1 MVGAEQLPPL
11 TARMER
17 DSSDMMKIGLIG
29 IGAGAAAALLFAS
42 VTSGSWLSVILFY
55 LAPLPIMIAGLGWT
69 HWAGLTAATVAAVA
83 IGSIFGGAFF
93 LAFLAGA
100 GIPAWWLTYL
110 ALLARPL
117 TAKDGQPALEWYPP
131 GRLVLW
137 AAGLA
142 ALVVLFAI
150 PKFGL
155 DAETFRTGL
164 ANALS
169 RMMQFDAGQ
178 DALPAADAER
188 MKRFID
194 FFVRVIPPAAAV
206 LATATSIVNLWLA
219 GRIVRFSGRLTR
231 PWPELAAMAFPPTA
245 AIALGVATV
254 LSLVD
259 GIVGIVAG
267 VIAAS
272 LCMAHAVLGLAVVH
286 DVTRSLSS
294 RPFIIGG
301 VYASVAVLGWPI
313 LIFAVIGLVETLFGL
328 RARFATRLG
337 PPPSTA
343 T

>member
-1 MVGAEQLPPL
+1 
-11 TARMER
+11 
-17 DSSDMMKIGLIG
+17 MMQTGLIG

-69 HWAGLTAATVAAVA
+69 HWASLTAAIVAAGA
-83 IGSIFGGAFF
+83 IGLIFGGAFF

-110 ALLARPL
+110 SLLARPL
-117 TAKDGQPALEWYPP
+117 TATAGASDQPSLEWYPP

-137 AAGLA
+137 AAALA

-150 PKFGL
+150 PNFGL
-155 DAETFRTGL
+155 DAESFRTGL
-164 ANALS
+164 ASALN
-169 RMMQFDAGQ
+169 RMLQLDAGR
-178 DALPAADAER
+178 DGVPAADAER
-188 MKRFID
+188 AKRFID
-194 FFVRVIPPAAAV
+194 FFVTVIPPAAAV
-206 LATATSIVNLWLA
+206 LATVTSLVNLWLA

-231 PWPELAAMAFPPTA
+231 PWPEIAAMAFPPTA

-254 LSLVD
+254 LSFVD
-259 GIVGIVAG
+259 GLVGIVAG
-267 VIAAS
+267 VVAAS

-286 DVTRSLSS
+286 DVTRSLNS

-301 VYASVAVLGWPI
+301 VYASLAVLGWPV
-313 LIFAVIGLVETLFGL
+313 LIFAVLGLVETLFGL
-328 RARFATRLG
+328 RARIASKRG
-337 PPPSTA
+337 PPASTI